1 MILVTG
7 GTGLVGS
14 HLLVKLL
21 KTRQKVRALYRSQE
35 KIEKCKAV
43 FKAHD
48 EADLFD
54 QIEWFKA
61 DLLDYFSL
69 KDAFEGVGY
78 VYHSAALVS
87 FQSKDAHK
95 MLDVNVDGTA
105 HIVNL
110 CLDNNIKKLCYISS
124 VAALG
129 SYPDNRCTDENALW
143 QKTKATSTYS
153 ISKYYAENEVW
164 RAGEEGLNVVI
175 VNPATIIGFGDWT
188 ESSSTI
194 IKKVAEGL
202 SFYPPG
208 SNGFVGISDVVKAA
222 TLLMEND
229 ISNKRY
235 LLVAENMKFQNL
247 LSKIAF
253 EFKLKPPKYKASLGL
268 AKLLMVL
275 DKLRA
280 LFSNKKAILTA
291 ETIQTA
297 FNDKCFSNDR
307 IKNELGFEFQSMSE
321 VIAENCSLYREKYE
335 L

>member
-21 KTRQKVRALYRSQE
+21 KSQQKVRALYRSPE

-43 FKAHD
+43 FQAY
-48 EADLFD
+48 EESDLFD
-54 QIEWFKA
+54 QIEWVQA

-69 KDAFEGVGY
+69 KDAFEGIEY
-78 VYHSAALVS
+78 VYHSAAVVS

-95 MLDVNVDGTA
+95 MLDVNVEGTA
-105 HIVNL
+105 HIANL
-110 CLDNNIKKLCYISS
+110 CIDFSVKKLCYISS
-124 VAALG
+124 VGALG
-129 SYPDNRCTDENALW
+129 TYPDNRCTDENALW
-143 QKTKATSTYS
+143 QKIKTTSTYS

-208 SNGFVGISDVVKAA
+208 RNGFVGVKDVVKAA
-222 TLLMEND
+222 TQLMEGEV
-229 ISNKRY
+229 SNKRF
-235 LLVAENMKFQNL
+235 LLVAENLSFRKL
-247 LSKIAF
+247 LSKIAD
-253 EFKLKPPKYKASLGL
+253 ELQLKQPKYKVNLVL
-268 AKLLMVL
+268 AKMLMVL
-275 DKLRA
+275 DQIRA
-280 LFSNKKAILTA
+280 LFTKKKAVLTR
-291 ETIQTA
+291 ETLHTA
-297 FNDKCFSNDR
+297 FKEKCFSSDR
-307 IKNELGFEFQSMSE
+307 IKNELGFEFQPMSE
-321 VIAENCSLYREKYE
+321 VIEESCRLYREKYQ